1 MTVTDMNRIAEKIKD
16 ADAVLI
22 GASNGLSITEGIH
35 LFANNQAFQN
45 LFGDYQRKYGLQNL
59 LSGMLGRWPS
69 EEEMWGFWSR
79 MVDHYSNRYEPSD
92 AMKDLRAIVGEKDY
106 FVVTSNGEQH
116 FEKAG
121 FDDDKVLEVEGDW
134 LHMQC
139 ANGCHQ
145 ERYGWSELAH
155 EMAAK
160 QVDGKAPAELIPHCP
175 KCGGPMI
182 PNMAA
187 GRSFISKPGVEENF
201 QKFLEKYHGKNLVIL
216 ELGIGWRNQLIK
228 APLMRLTAEEPNAIY
243 VTINL
248 GEIYITDNIR
258 EKSFGLDGYLEPI
271 LHELRRECVKSSIH
285 GSIRRR

>member
-1 MTVTDMNRIAEKIKD
+1 MADFNKIAEKIKE

-35 LFANNQAFQN
+35 LFANNQAFQD

-79 MVDHYSNRYEPSD
+79 MVEHYSNQYEPTE
-92 AMKDLRAIVGEKDY
+92 AMKDLRAIVGDKDY

-121 FDDDKVLEVEGDW
+121 FDDDKVFEIEGDW

-139 ANGCHQ
+139 ANGCHHD
-145 ERYGWSELAH
+145 RYDWSTLAH
-155 EMAAK
+155 EMAEK
-160 QVDGKAPAELIPHCP
+160 QVDGKIPTELIPHCP
-175 KCGGPMI
+175 KCGGSMI

-187 GRSFISKPGVEENF
+187 GHGFIPKPGVQENY
-201 QKFLEKYHGKNLVIL
+201 QKFLNNYHGKKLVIL

-228 APLMRLTAEEPNAIY
+228 APLMRLTAEEPNATYI
-243 VTINL
+243 TINL
-248 GEIYITDNIR
+248 GEIYITDNIK
-258 EKSFGLDGYLEPI
+258 EKSFGLDGYLGEFLSE
-271 LHELRRECVKSSIH
+271 LHKACSTES
-285 GSIRRR
+285 